1 MTPRAGSSRSV
12 VVPSLAIRRVW
23 AVRAGRSIGHFAR
36 RKPLGA
42 LGALIIL
49 VLIATS
55 LAAPLVATHSYTEQS
70 LADRLQGPST
80 AHLMGTDSLGRD
92 VFSKIVYGSRVA
104 VVVGFGA
111 VLVATV
117 VGGAV
122 AVLSGFFGGWVDKGG
137 QRLVDVWLAFPGLV
151 LLITLMGLMGSG
163 VLPLIVAIG
172 LLQAA
177 GASRFYRAGVLSIM
191 HSPYIEAARSVG
203 AGNVRIMLRHV
214 LPNIVHLMI
223 VSATLS
229 LGTVILIES
238 SLSFLG
244 YGVPPPTPSWGQM
257 LSGEGRDFFQRA
269 PGLAIWPGLMIT
281 LTVYAFNVLGDALRD
296 LLDPRLRGAR

>member
-1 MTPRAGSSRSV
+1 M

>member
-1 MTPRAGSSRSV
+1 MTARATNSPAAFLPPLPARPAWPLRTVLYVGYFV
-12 VVPSLAIRRVW
+12 
-23 AVRAGRSIGHFAR
+23 R
-36 RKPLGA
+36 RKPLGGF
-42 LGALIIL
+42 GALVIL
-49 VLIATS
+49 ALIATS
-55 LAAPLVATHSYTEQS
+55 LAAPVVATHSYTEQS
-70 LADRLQGPST
+70 LLNRLQGPSA

-92 VFSKIVYGSRVA
+92 VFSKVVYGSRVA
-104 VVVGFGA
+104 VTVGFGA
-111 VLVATV
+111 VLLATI
-117 VGGAV
+117 VGCAV
-122 AVLSGFFGGWVDKGG
+122 ALVSGFFGGWVDKTV

-151 LLITLMGLMGSG
+151 LLVTLMGLLGSG

-177 GASRFYRAGVLSIM
+177 AASRFYRAGVLSIM
-191 HSPYIEAARSVG
+191 HTPYIEAARAVG
-203 AGNVRIMLRHV
+203 AGNVRIMVRHV

-281 LTVYAFNVLGDALRD
+281 LTVFAFNVFGDALRD
-296 LLDPRLRGAR
+296 LLDPRLRGA

>member
-1 MTPRAGSSRSV
+1 M
-12 VVPSLAIRRVW
+12 LY
-23 AVRAGRSIGHFAR
+23 IGYFAR
-36 RKPLGA
+36 RKPLGGV
-42 LGALIIL
+42 GALVIL

-55 LAAPLVATHSYTEQS
+55 MAAPMVATHSYTDQS
-70 LADRLQGPST
+70 LLNRLQGPSS

-92 VFSKIVYGSRVA
+92 VFSKVVYGSRVA
-104 VVVGFGA
+104 VTVGFGA
-111 VLVATV
+111 VLLATA
-117 VGGAV
+117 VGCAV
-122 AVLSGFFGGWVDKGG
+122 ALVSGFFGGWVDKVL
-137 QRLVDVWLAFPGLV
+137 QRVVDVWLAFPGLV
-151 LLITLMGLMGSG
+151 LLITLMGLLGSG
-163 VLPLIVAIG
+163 MLPLIVAIG

-177 GASRFYRAGVLSIM
+177 GASRFYRAGVLSAM
-191 HSPYIEAARSVG
+191 HTPYIEAARAVG

-229 LGTVILIES
+229 LGSVILIES

-244 YGVPPPTPSWGQM
+244 YGVPPPAPSWGQM

-281 LTVYAFNVLGDALRD
+281 LTVYAFNVFGDALRD